1 MAKLYT
7 LSYSYGRGKIIVV
20 KYNIMSTRN
29 EEPIYKLADSNGQ
42 YHWVNIDKPDDIRGS
57 ICL

>member
-1 MAKLYT
+1 

-42 YHWVNIDKPDDIRGS
+42 YHWVNIDKPDDIRSS